1 MDTLA
6 HSLKI
11 VSMTMK
17 NKIALTGVLLG
28 LTSAGVAHAQSSV
41 TLYGIV
47 DAGVSYL
54 KTATGN
60 RYSLLSGGLSGNRWG
75 LRGVED
81 LGGGLKTIFQ
91 LESGFAIGTGR
102 LAQGGREFGRQAFV
116 GLASDRLGTVVAGR
130 MYDPVVDLVQP
141 LTADGAGGSVPFATP
156 GDVDNNDFSARVSNS
171 VKYMSP
177 IFGGVQFEALVA
189 PGGVAGSTGQ
199 GLTFSGAASYANGPL
214 KIAAGYIQAAN
225 ADGTA
230 ARRTSWNS
238 GSNDSFFQGGSI
250 NAAYQSAHSVGIAQV
265 AAQYAIGSFLL
276 GAGYSNA
283 RYVADGASSFA
294 GTERFNT
301 GRAYGF
307 YRVTPSLRFGV
318 GYIYTAASG
327 DASAHYNQVSAG
339 AFYNLSKRTDVYL
352 TSAFQRASGEQ
363 RTTSGALQSARATI
377 SSYGVDGPGTQ
388 TIVTAGLRHRF

>member
-1 MDTLA
+1 MKNTKRVALATLA
-6 HSLKI
+6 
-11 VSMTMK
+11 
-17 NKIALTGVLLG
+17 LG
-28 LTSAGVAHAQSSV
+28 LTSAGAAHAQSSV

-75 LRGVED
+75 LKGSED
-81 LGGGLKTIFQ
+81 LGGGVKAIFQ

-102 LAQGGREFGRQAFV
+102 SAQGGREFGRQSFV
-116 GLASDRLGTVVAGR
+116 GLTSDRLGTVVAGR

-156 GDVDNNDFSARVSNS
+156 GDVDNNDFSARVSNA
-171 VKYMSP
+171 VKYVSP
-177 IFGGVQFEALVA
+177 TFGGVQFEALAA

-199 GLTFSGAASYANGPL
+199 GLTFSAAASYTNGPL
-214 KIAAGYIQAAN
+214 KLAAGYVQAAN

-230 ARRTSWNS
+230 ARRTAWNS

-250 NAAYQSAHSVGIAQV
+250 NSAYQSAHMVGIAQV
-265 AAQYAIGSFLL
+265 AAQYQIGAFLL

-283 RYVADGASSFA
+283 RYTADGASTFTS
-294 GTERFNT
+294 TERYNT
-301 GRAYGF
+301 GRVYGL
-307 YRVTPSLRFGV
+307 YRVSPALRFGL
-318 GYIYTAASG
+318 GYIYTSASG

-363 RTTSGALQSARATI
+363 RTSSGGLQSARATI
-377 SSYGVDGPGTQ
+377 SSYGVDGAGTQ
-388 TIVTAGLRHRF
+388 TIVTVGMRHRF